1 MYKDKIKHSFD
12 KRVKENNFFPDD
24 LVLRWDARRDEKP
37 KHGKFDHIWLGPFR
51 IVRSLEN
58 NTFVLQN
65 LEGDEL
71 AGLVNGIF
79 LKHFLYQIRYEGY
92 LLHCKYR

>member
-1 MYKDKIKHSFD
+1 MYKDKIKQSFY

-51 IVRSLEN
+51 IVRSLEI

-71 AGLVNGIF
+71 AGPVNGKF
-79 LKHFLYQIRYEGY
+79 LKHFYT
-92 LLHCKYR
+92 K

>member
-1 MYKDKIKHSFD
+1 MLTKKAQIHKDKIKQRFD
-12 KRVKENNFFPDD
+12 NKRLKEDNFLPND
-24 LVLRWDARRDEKP
+24 LVVRWDAHRDEKP
-37 KHGKFDHIWLGPFR
+37 KHGKFDHLWLGPFR

-71 AGLVNGIF
+71 AVPVNGRF
-79 LKHFLYQIRYEGY
+79 LKNFYT
-92 LLHCKYR
+92 K

>member
-1 MYKDKIKHSFD
+1 MLVEKAHMYKDKIKQSLD
-12 KRVKENNFFPDD
+12 KRVKEDKFFHDD
-24 LVLRWDARRDEKP
+24 LVLRWDAQRDEKP
-37 KHGKFDHIWLGPFR
+37 KHGKFDHLWLGPFR

-71 AGLVNGIF
+71 VGPVNGWF
-79 LKHFLYQIRYEGY
+79 LKHFYT
-92 LLHCKYR
+92 K